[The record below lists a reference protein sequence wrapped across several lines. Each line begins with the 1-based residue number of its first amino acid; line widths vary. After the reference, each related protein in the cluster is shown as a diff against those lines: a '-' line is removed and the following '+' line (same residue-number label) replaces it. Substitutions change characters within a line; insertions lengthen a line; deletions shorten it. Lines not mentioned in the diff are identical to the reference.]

1 MNDPAFDFVPPRFTL
16 AELRRIYEVVI
27 GSKLT
32 PRMIR
37 EHLVDR
43 GLIVPATTKPTAK
56 AAAQLYRWNRS

>member
-1 MNDPAFDFVPPRFTL
+1 M
-16 AELRRIYEVVI
+16 I

-43 GLIVPATTKPTAK
+43 GLIVPATSKPTAK
-56 AAAQLYRWNRS
+56 PANQLYRWNRV